1 MLAGSQKLLCGREGP
16 RNPSQDLDAPELRTG
31 PGDSTSSGGGMP
43 SGAAPTKRLKFVYSM
58 EMRSAHGSAGGPVV
72 VAWLAKGGV
81 DCSDVGAG
89 ELRAAEV
96 GAAEG
101 LGATMGG
108 AAASVFD
115 FSSGGAM
122 SRASTG

>member
-1 MLAGSQKLLCGREGP
+1 
-16 RNPSQDLDAPELRTG
+16 
-31 PGDSTSSGGGMP
+31 MP

-122 SRASTG
+122 SRASTGKRCACCSDHLAARPFSGLFVLYSW